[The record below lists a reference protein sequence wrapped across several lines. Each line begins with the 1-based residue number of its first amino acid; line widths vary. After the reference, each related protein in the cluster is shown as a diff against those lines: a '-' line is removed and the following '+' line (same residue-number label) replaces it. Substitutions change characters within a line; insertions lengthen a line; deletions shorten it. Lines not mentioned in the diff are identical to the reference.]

1 MVVEHNSRSTIY
13 RSPFGA
19 VPCLSRIILRLF
31 AKTDEIPRS
40 VSLIYRFKDEELIK
54 LPMYFVQSIAAGS
67 LYEAIIEAPDTPGL
81 LWYYFKLETNS
92 QTFYF
97 GNNEEAL
104 GGIGRMYEDVPP
116 EYQVTVYRGDYKTPD
131 WLKRSV
137 VYQIFPDRFC
147 RGDMDSFEGHGR
159 KNIIRREWGDM
170 PYYKAE
176 QFGGEYLSNDFFGGN
191 LDGVRKK
198 LPYLK
203 ELGITA
209 IYLNPIFTAYSN
221 HKYDT
226 GDYESIDPM
235 FGDNGLF
242 ECLCKEAEERGIRV
256 ILDGVFNH
264 TGSDSKYFNKDGT
277 YPTVGAYQ
285 SEDSPYFGWYKFTK
299 HPDEYECWWGIKTLP
314 AVNENEPSFVD
325 YSLTAPDA
333 IIKKWL
339 HLGASGWRLDV
350 ADELPSEFIKT
361 MRREVK
367 SAKEDAVIIGEVW
380 EDASN
385 KISYGEQREYLLGE
399 ELDSVMNY
407 PFRRA
412 VVDFA
417 CGVIDAQSFADR
429 AMSQKENY
437 PREAFYAMLNMLST
451 HDVERILTVLG
462 GGLQSHQL
470 SKDERASFVLDEAA
484 LDLAKKRLEN
494 VLLLQM
500 TVPGVPCIY
509 YGDEAGMEG
518 FEDPLNRRTYP
529 WGSEDSDV
537 MSLYRRM
544 IQLRRTN
551 SIFVDGDYEII
562 YAYKAC
568 LAYARSTKSRLLVL
582 SINMDTED
590 EVFVRLDIARF
601 RPAQAVDYQSKEIV
615 DLDDGIIIY
624 ELPPLGNRTIEI
636 LLETDNADTSPPQ
649 CQ

>member
-1 MVVEHNSRSTIY
+1 
-13 RSPFGA
+13 
-19 VPCLSRIILRLF
+19 
-31 AKTDEIPRS
+31 
-40 VSLIYRFKDEELIK
+40 
-54 LPMYFVQSIAAGS
+54 
-67 LYEAIIEAPDTPGL
+67 
-81 LWYYFKLETNS
+81 
-92 QTFYF
+92 
-97 GNNEEAL
+97 
-104 GGIGRMYEDVPP
+104 
-116 EYQVTVYRGDYKTPD
+116 
-131 WLKRSV
+131 
-137 VYQIFPDRFC
+137 
-147 RGDMDSFEGHGR
+147 
-159 KNIIRREWGDM
+159 M

-367 SAKEDAVIIGEVW
+367 SAKEDAVIIGR
-380 EDASN
+380 S
-385 KISYGEQREYLLGE
+385 GR
-399 ELDSVMNY
+399 
-407 PFRRA
+407 
-412 VVDFA
+412 
-417 CGVIDAQSFADR
+417 
-429 AMSQKENY
+429 
-437 PREAFYAMLNMLST
+437 T
-451 HDVERILTVLG
+451 HPIR
-462 GGLQSHQL
+462 
-470 SKDERASFVLDEAA
+470 
-484 LDLAKKRLEN
+484 
-494 VLLLQM
+494 
-500 TVPGVPCIY
+500 
-509 YGDEAGMEG
+509 
-518 FEDPLNRRTYP
+518 
-529 WGSEDSDV
+529 
-537 MSLYRRM
+537 
-544 IQLRRTN
+544 
-551 SIFVDGDYEII
+551 
-562 YAYKAC
+562 
-568 LAYARSTKSRLLVL
+568 
-582 SINMDTED
+582 
-590 EVFVRLDIARF
+590 
-601 RPAQAVDYQSKEIV
+601 
-615 DLDDGIIIY
+615 
-624 ELPPLGNRTIEI
+624 
-636 LLETDNADTSPPQ
+636 
-649 CQ
+649 